1 MNLEVI
7 NNKDFINIIK
17 IRFNNILYGFDNYN
31 YIELSCK
38 SNKYESEENFIRAI
52 ESFYEINDGNLI
64 IDFYKN
70 RLNKDSITFIKSN
83 LDMEDNIVFDKF
95 IDLVNENNNYY
106 KINDKKL
113 IKLLTKLCTRELYF
127 ITFYFYKNPVT
138 IWGNY
143 NLKFPL
149 FYEDNTNIKDYIDI
163 SKINNLY

>member
-1 MNLEVI
+1 
-7 NNKDFINIIK
+7 
-17 IRFNNILYGFDNYN
+17 
-31 YIELSCK
+31 
-38 SNKYESEENFIRAI
+38 
-52 ESFYEINDGNLI
+52 
-64 IDFYKN
+64 
-70 RLNKDSITFIKSN
+70 
-83 LDMEDNIVFDKF
+83 MEDNIVFDKF

>member
-64 IDFYKN
+64 IDFYKI
-70 RLNKDSITFIKSN
+70 RCEVEGIIL
-83 LDMEDNIVFDKF
+83 
-95 IDLVNENNNYY
+95 
-106 KINDKKL
+106 
-113 IKLLTKLCTRELYF
+113 R
-127 ITFYFYKNPVT
+127 
-138 IWGNY
+138 
-143 NLKFPL
+143 
-149 FYEDNTNIKDYIDI
+149 
-163 SKINNLY
+163 